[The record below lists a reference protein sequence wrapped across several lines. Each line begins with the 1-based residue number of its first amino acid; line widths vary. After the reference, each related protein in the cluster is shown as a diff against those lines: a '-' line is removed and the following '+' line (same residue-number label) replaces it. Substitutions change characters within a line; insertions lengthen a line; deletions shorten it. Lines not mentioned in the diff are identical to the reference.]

1 MTAGETH
8 VRAVPTIV
16 EFFPGRI
23 QIRWQIELNVRT
35 WQIYLMASYPIK
47 IDLV

>member
-8 VRAVPTIV
+8 VRAVATTV

-23 QIRWQIELNVRT
+23 QIRWQIEFKCT
-35 WQIYLMASYPIK
+35 HMANLSNGKLPNQ
-47 IDLV
+47 D